1 MNTKKIAVVM
11 GAVALIAGAAAAQE
25 GGRGGGMGP
34 LGGRGFGPG
43 GPGFFGRGDGVGRF
57 EVPREILDIVAEA
70 TGLEPAALRA
80 QLMDGQTLAALITA
94 NDASVEEVSAQILQ
108 TLTDAINERVTN
120 GRLTQERADA
130 LIAALPEQIDSILNA
145 ENPVRTFLVERTGPR
160 DALLDA
166 IETTTGLERADIRAA
181 LAEGKSLSDLLADA
195 GVTVEAFVDEVLAP
209 VQERLAEQVSSGVIS
224 QAVADARLN
233 LYRVE
238 LIDRLNKAQADQ
250 E

>member
-1 MNTKKIAVVM
+1 
-11 GAVALIAGAAAAQE
+11 
-25 GGRGGGMGP
+25 
-34 LGGRGFGPG
+34 
-43 GPGFFGRGDGVGRF
+43 
-57 EVPREILDIVAEA
+57 
-70 TGLEPAALRA
+70 
-80 QLMDGQTLAALITA
+80 MDGQTLAALITA

-120 GRLTQERADA
+120 GRLNQERADA